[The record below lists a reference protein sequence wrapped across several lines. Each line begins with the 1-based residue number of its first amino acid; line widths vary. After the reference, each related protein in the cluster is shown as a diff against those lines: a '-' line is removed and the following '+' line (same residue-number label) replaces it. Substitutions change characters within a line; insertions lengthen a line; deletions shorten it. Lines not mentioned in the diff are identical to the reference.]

1 MAKGEDLQKPK
12 KSGMVIVIGVGAKPK
27 KKGDIK
33 KYLTSPCYS
42 CGATDPNASCP
53 TAPPNQP
60 HTVGQCGAYVQ
71 SQNTGIAKAE
81 EGDAPR
87 RQRRRRNRGGPR
99 ATLRRLYSR
108 LRNEKAR
115 TGTNIDAFL
124 EQRKIDPE
132 EFYGE
137 FRRRTGEDF
146 DDYLKGGK
154 DKFDV
159 QKLLEELATKAFEER
174 KAKAIERQSGAGKR
188 KRTQENIYYGLLNTP
203 VNLLERKGI
212 DPDRFRRA
220 VQRMK
225 DKGEKVD
232 KNTFSMLI
240 NRFSDEDAARDYK
253 ELPDEAFRLAPR
265 GPDKRDHEE
274 VEDHE
279 YRTMR
284 RILSVLREQYGEE
297 AVVAMARRYATQ
309 GYTGAPVGHEGEIR
323 KPKRGVSVSHLP
335 STIFHDEFAPAD
347 SRMSSP
353 QEEEYEGVTFD
364 PRSRGIQG
372 GARQHQEFIMRALS
386 PETINVMDEAFALLK
401 GNPAM
406 RDAQG
411 RAINHPA
418 AMVYDDLAHQIH
430 MTEQNPFDAVDE
442 DDESASHVMEQMQK
456 PTHQKKVMQ
465 RMKRGKPMTYL
476 DARMATR
483 NDEAEKNRLNRYRKF
498 ARERTSQIMD
508 EPDQTAGPNFGI
520 QQSTG
525 TDVRMKQ
532 GNIMDR
538 M

>member
-27 KKGDIK
+27 KKGDVK
-33 KYLTSPCYS
+33 
-42 CGATDPNASCP
+42 
-53 TAPPNQP
+53 
-60 HTVGQCGAYVQ
+60 
-71 SQNTGIAKAE
+71 KAE

-99 ATLRRLYSR
+99 ATIRRLYSR
-108 LRNEKAR
+108 MRNEKAR

-146 DDYLKGGK
+146 DDYLKSGK

-159 QKLLEELATKAFEER
+159 QKLLDELGQKAFEER

-253 ELPDEAFRLAPR
+253 ELPDEAFRLTPR

-274 VEDHE
+274 VQDHE
-279 YRTMR
+279 YRNMR
-284 RILSVLREQYGEE
+284 RILSALSEQYGEE
-297 AVVAMARRYATQ
+297 AIDAMARRYAVE

-335 STIFHDEFAPAD
+335 STIFTKPRAAPD
-347 SRMSSP
+347 TRLSSP

-364 PRSRGIQG
+364 PRSKDIQG
-372 GARQHQEFIMRALS
+372 DTRQHREFIMRALS